1 MSEAVREMLRH
12 GFNDLAMNTI
22 WCRYYEGNERSKR
35 VQEKAGFIYIIRISM
50 RLIKYTQFVKK
61 IKNVT
66 S

>member
-1 MSEAVREMLRH
+1 MKKSGEMPD
-12 GFNDLAMNTI
+12 FF
-22 WCRYYEGNERSKR
+22 C
-35 VQEKAGFIYIIRISM
+35 IIRISM